1 MSFEIKF
8 SPKAET
14 TFNDIII
21 QLEQRWG
28 DKFVN
33 KFKDKVSKSLD
44 LIAQTPLI
52 YPEAPENPTLRKCIL
67 HKNCSLLYRIY
78 NNKIEIVYFWDNR
91 QEPSKKP

>member
-33 KFKDKVSKSLD
+33 KFKDKVAKSLD
-44 LIAQTPLI
+44 LIAETPLV
-52 YPEAPENPTLRKCIL
+52 YPVAQENPALRKCVL
-67 HKNCSLLYRIY
+67 HKNSSLFYRIY
-78 NNKIEIVYFWDNR
+78 NDKIEIVYFWDNR
-91 QEPSKKP
+91 QEPSTKP